1 MDNASSSRLL
11 KTALLLGIIT
21 IGYNVIEGIVSVWF
35 GLQDETLALFGF
47 GIDSFVEVLSGAAIV
62 HMVVRMQ
69 KSAVHARDQFERQAL
84 RITGWAFY
92 LLAFG
97 MVVGAAVTLL
107 QQHHPETTLS
117 GIMVSLIS
125 LASMW
130 WLMQAKMKVGN
141 ALHSEAIL
149 ADANCTK
156 TCLMLSGLL
165 LASSLLYELFHI
177 AQVDAI
183 GSIGIAWFAWSEGKE
198 ALEKARSG
206 KLGCCCSGSCKG

>member
-1 MDNASSSRLL
+1 MDTASSSLL

-21 IGYNVIEGIVSVWF
+21 IAYNVIEGIVSIWF

-62 HMVVRMQ
+62 HMVVRMR
-69 KSAVHARDQFERQAL
+69 KSTVHARDQFERQAL

-97 MVVGAAVTLL
+97 MVVGAGLNIA
-107 QQHHPETTLS
+107 QQHHPETTLP
-117 GIMVSLIS
+117 GIIVSLIS
-125 LASMW
+125 IASMW

-141 ALHSEAIL
+141 ALHSEAII

-177 AQVDAI
+177 SQVDAI
-183 GSIGIAWFAWSEGKE
+183 GSFGIAWFAWSEGKE